1 MTKDIY
7 GNSLSTSSRQAAEKF
22 GEAQRQIRTYH
33 GDPIATLDKAV
44 ELDPKFAMAW
54 ITRAIVLAQLTDRLY
69 ADEIQRSLTA
79 AAASPMNDRE
89 RGHFAGAVAW
99 AEGRFHE
106 GTTVFGRVVQEN
118 PRDVLALQNGHVG
131 CFFTGRQ
138 FDLRD
143 WPLQAI
149 RAHRHGDEAWH
160 AVLGMAAFGLE
171 ECGDYVRAEAMGME
185 AIESEPNDAWAAHA
199 VAHVHEMRGDVEE
212 GKGWLEGTSEG
223 WSTDCGF
230 SYHNWWHLALL
241 HVDMQDH
248 KAALK
253 LYDERI
259 RPNNDANVILELID
273 ASAMLWRLH
282 LEGVDTGDRF
292 ARIARAW
299 ERTIGDGVYAFNDL
313 HAIMAFL
320 GAGRMNDAERTLDTL
335 RRSAHGEG
343 DNARM
348 SREVGLPAAE
358 AFIAFSAGRHAEAA
372 EKLTSVRGLAQRF
385 GGSHAQRDV
394 LSLTALHAAMKA
406 GMKSTAEAL
415 SSERV
420 MMKPHSPW
428 AARLSRQ
435 AKNIGA
441 GQTSSQT
448 AAAK

>member
-33 GDPIATLDKAV
+33 SDPIATLDKAV
-44 ELDPKFAMAW
+44 EFDPKFAMAW
-54 ITRAIVLAQLTDRLY
+54 ITRAVVLAQLTDRLY

-106 GTTVFGRVVQEN
+106 GTTVFGRVAQEN

-160 AVLGMAAFGLE
+160 AILGMAAFGLE
-171 ECGDYVRAEAMGME
+171 ECGDYVRAEAMGAE

-212 GKGWLEGTSEG
+212 GKGWLEGTADG
-223 WSTDCGF
+223 WSSDCGF
-230 SYHNWWHLALL
+230 AYHNWWHLALL

-259 RPNNDANVILELID
+259 RPKDDANVVLELID
-273 ASAMLWRLH
+273 ASALLWRLH
-282 LEGVDTGDRF
+282 LEGVDTDDRF

-320 GAGRMNDAERTLDTL
+320 GAGRMRDAERMIDTL

-358 AFIAFSAGRHAEAA
+358 AFVAFSAGRHAEAA
-372 EKLTSVRGLAQRF
+372 EKLTSVLGLAQRF

-394 LSLTALHAAMKA
+394 LTLTALHAAMKA

-441 GQTSSQT
+441 GQTSSQA